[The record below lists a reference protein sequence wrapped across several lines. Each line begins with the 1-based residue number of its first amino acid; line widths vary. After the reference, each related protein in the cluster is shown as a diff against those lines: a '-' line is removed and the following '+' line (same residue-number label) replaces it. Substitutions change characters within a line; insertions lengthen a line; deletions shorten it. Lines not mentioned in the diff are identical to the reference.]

1 MYHWVKTALRDT
13 PVLRELTLR
22 GGSLLR
28 SLACAEP
35 GLYTLCYHQVPEA
48 LQERFADQLRHLG
61 RHGDFIDADTAYE
74 RLAAGWPARDRA
86 FLISFDDGYADNRDV
101 AMPVLTALGLP
112 AIVFLVSDW
121 LDAPPQAPGERR
133 YMDRADVA
141 AWLAAGLQI
150 GSHGARHLRL
160 SGLAQDE
167 IVSEFTRSRRDL
179 AVLAGRPVDHF
190 ACPWGVAVHDFD
202 PVRDPALAREAGYR
216 TFFTTRRGH
225 TSRAEDAFLMPR
237 HVVEPHWSAFEFE
250 ALLGGSRLRRR
261 SDGTA

>member
-1 MYHWVKTALRDT
+1 MYHRIKTTLRDT
-13 PVLRELTLR
+13 PGLRELALR
-22 GGSLLR
+22 GGALLR

-35 GLYTLCYHQVPEA
+35 GLYTLCYHQVSEA
-48 LQERFADQLRHLG
+48 CQERFADQLRLLG
-61 RHGDFIDADTAYE
+61 RHGDFIDVDTAYD
-74 RLAAGWPARDRA
+74 RLAAGWPARERA

-101 AMPVLTALGLP
+101 AMPVLTDLGLP

-160 SGLAQDE
+160 SSLSADDIADE
-167 IVSEFTRSRRDL
+167 FARSRHEL
-179 AVLAGRPVDHF
+179 STLAGRPVDHF
-190 ACPWGVAVHDFD
+190 ACPWGVAVDDFD
-202 PVRDPALAREAGYR
+202 PARDPALARKAGYR

-225 TSRAEDAFLMPR
+225 TRSADDLFLMPR

-261 SDGTA
+261 SNGTA

>member
-1 MYHWVKTALRDT
+1 MYHWVKTTLRDT
-13 PVLRELTLR
+13 PGLRELALR
-22 GGSLLR
+22 SGALLR

-35 GLYTLCYHQVPEA
+35 GLYTLCYHQIPLA
-48 LQERFADQLRHLG
+48 LQERFADQLRLLG
-61 RHGDFIDADTAYE
+61 RHGDFIDADTACD
-74 RLAAGWPARDRA
+74 RLAAGWPARERA
-86 FLISFDDGYADNRDV
+86 FLISFDDGYADTHDV

-112 AIVFLVSDW
+112 AIVFLVSEW

-141 AWLAAGLQI
+141 RWLAAGLQI

-160 SGLAQDE
+160 SGLSADE
-167 IVSEFTRSRRDL
+167 IAAEFARSRRDL
-179 AVLAGRPVDHF
+179 SALAGRPIDHF
-190 ACPWGVAVHDFD
+190 ACPWGVAGHDFD
-202 PVRDPALAREAGYR
+202 PARDPALARAAGFR

-225 TSRAEDAFLMPR
+225 TCSADDVFLMPR

-250 ALLGGSRLRRR
+250 ALLGGSKLKRR